1 MTVMKKLN
9 HSGEKLF
16 QSLTIDPHMKTCNV
30 EIQIKCRLT
39 RLTTQKVFR
48 LIQFQSSEQIIENFK
63 ASLEK

>member
-39 RLTTQKVFR
+39 TQEVFR
-48 LIQFQSSEQIIENFK
+48 LIQFQSHQIIENFK